1 MVFKFGGNVFNLEM
15 FVLVMGECI
24 FCKIVSGDA
33 PTEKVMESNNFF
45 AFKDINGKA
54 PGHTLIVPKKHIEN
68 FLEMEGGLYEEFMK
82 FAGDV
87 SVKVMEEV
95 GLNSF
100 NMLINNGRAAG
111 QVVFHL
117 HLHIIPRKE
126 GDGYEID

>member
-1 MVFKFGGNVFNLEM
+1 MVYFFMSKD
-15 FVLVMGECI
+15 CI
-24 FCKIVSGDA
+24 FCKIVSGDL
-33 PTEKVMESNNFF
+33 PCDKVMETENFL

-54 PGHTLIVPKKHIEN
+54 PGHTLVVPKKHYEN
-68 FLEMEGGLYEEFMK
+68 FLEMDESLYKEFMDV
-82 FAGDV
+82 AGEV
-87 SVKVMEEV
+87 AVKVLKEV
-95 GLNSF
+95 GAESF